1 MLGNFYFV
9 LTMADH
15 GQIQIEREQHGRDV
29 PRYLNAD
36 GRWAASGKK
45 VPLLVWTD
53 HDAAQNAA
61 SIATAARKKAV
72 TVTSVAGTDFKI
84 GKSIQVF
91 TPLDHEAL
99 RGYLDRS

>member
-15 GQIQIEREQHGRDV
+15 GLIPIEREQQGRSV
-29 PRYLNAD
+29 PRYLNVN

-53 HDAAQNAA
+53 QDAAKNAA
-61 SIATAARKKAV
+61 SIATAARKKTV
-72 TVTSVAGTDFKI
+72 TVTSVAGSEFKI
-84 GKSIQVF
+84 GKSIHAF

-99 RGYLDRS
+99 SGYLDRS

>member
-15 GQIQIEREQHGRDV
+15 GLSPIEREQHNRDV

-53 HDAAQNAA
+53 QDEAKNAA
-61 SIATAARKKAV
+61 SIATVARKKAV
-72 TVTSVAGTDFKI
+72 TVTSVSGSEFKV
-84 GKSIQVF
+84 GKTIHVF

-99 RGYLDRS
+99 SGYLNRS

>member
-15 GQIQIEREQHGRDV
+15 GLIPIERKQHSRDV

-36 GRWAASGKK
+36 GRWAASGKR

-53 HDAAQNAA
+53 QDAAKNAA

-72 TVTSVAGTDFKI
+72 TVTSVSGSEFKI
-84 GKSIQVF
+84 GKSIHVF
-91 TPLDHEAL
+91 TPLDHDAL
-99 RGYLDRS
+99 SGYLDRS